1 MNKTN
6 NVAILILTG
15 IAALT
20 IAVGIG
26 RFSYTPIL
34 PYMIS
39 ELNLTTTE
47 AGLIASSNYL
57 GYLLGSLIPIFPQF
71 PKNIRSIFIYSIFIS
86 IISLFAMGLT
96 NTFEV
101 FILIR
106 FIHGIFSAFV
116 LILGTSLIVSHVQ
129 KKGKIFLGTAHFSG
143 VGLGM
148 ALSAIV
154 VSYLGFLNFT
164 WDELWFSIGILAIML
179 SFQIIKFTPIQKA
192 EVKYNLKSKNKTSL
206 GFSLI
211 TISYGLYGFGY
222 VAFGTFI
229 STMSRLTPGLE
240 KTEPYV
246 WFVVGVTGIPS
257 VFFWNWFGSK
267 IGNDIGLFLAN
278 LILGLGVLF
287 SVLINNEFGIF
298 ISCILFGLS
307 FVPITSMCLLEGQE
321 RFSGSFIVSTA
332 ILTFSFSIGQMIG
345 PYFGGVIIDL
355 FNSYSIALTISSI
368 SLFIASILMINPTRF
383 LNRNFRDIL

>member
-192 EVKYNLKSKNKTSL
+192 EVKYNLKSKNKTNL

-345 PYFGGVIIDL
+345 PYLSGLLTDYYNSFFFSMIISGIVLIFG
-355 FNSYSIALTISSI
+355 
-368 SLFIASILMINPTRF
+368 SLLMINPKRF
-383 LNRNFRDIL
+383 LNI

>member
-192 EVKYNLKSKNKTSL
+192 EVKHNLKSKNKTSL

-307 FVPITSMCLLEGQE
+307 FVPITSMCLLEGQK

-345 PYFGGVIIDL
+345 PYLSGLLTDYYNSFFFSMIISGIVLIFG
-355 FNSYSIALTISSI
+355 
-368 SLFIASILMINPTRF
+368 SLLMINPKRF
-383 LNRNFRDIL
+383 LNI

>member
-192 EVKYNLKSKNKTSL
+192 EVKYNLKSKHKTSL

-298 ISCILFGLS
+298 LSCILFGIS
-307 FVPITSMCLLEGQE
+307 FVPITSMCLLEGQK

-345 PYFGGVIIDL
+345 PYLSGLLTDYYGSFFFSMIISGIVLIFG
-355 FNSYSIALTISSI
+355 
-368 SLFIASILMINPTRF
+368 SLLMINPKRF
-383 LNRNFRDIL
+383 LNI

>member
-106 FIHGIFSAFV
+106 FIHGVFSAFV

-129 KKGKIFLGTAHFSG
+129 KKGKLFLGTAHFSG

-192 EVKYNLKSKNKTSL
+192 EVKYNLKSKNKTNL

-307 FVPITSMCLLEGQE
+307 FVPITSMCLLEGQK

-345 PYFGGVIIDL
+345 PYLSGLLTDYYGSFFFSMIISGIVLIFG
-355 FNSYSIALTISSI
+355 
-368 SLFIASILMINPTRF
+368 SLLMINPSRF
-383 LNRNFRDIL
+383 LNI

>member
-86 IISLFAMGLT
+86 ILSLFAMGLT

-129 KKGKIFLGTAHFSG
+129 KKGKLFLGTAHFSG

-164 WDELWFSIGILAIML
+164 WYELWFSIGILAIML

-192 EVKYNLKSKNKTSL
+192 EVKYNLKSKHKTSL

-307 FVPITSMCLLEGQE
+307 FVPITSMCLLEGQK

-345 PYFGGVIIDL
+345 PYLSGLLTDYYNSFFFSMIISGIVLIFG
-355 FNSYSIALTISSI
+355 
-368 SLFIASILMINPTRF
+368 SLLMINPKRF
-383 LNRNFRDIL
+383 LNI

>member
-101 FILIR
+101 FMLIR
-106 FIHGIFSAFV
+106 FIHGVFSAFV

-129 KKGKIFLGTAHFSG
+129 KKGKLFLGTAHFSG

-154 VSYLGFLNFT
+154 VSYLGYLNFT

-179 SFQIIKFTPIQKA
+179 SFQIIKYTPIQKA
-192 EVKYNLKSKNKTSL
+192 EVKYNLKSKNKTNL

-307 FVPITSMCLLEGQE
+307 FVPITSMCLLEGKK

-345 PYFGGVIIDL
+345 PYISGVLTDYYGSFFFSMIISGIILIFG
-355 FNSYSIALTISSI
+355 
-368 SLFIASILMINPTRF
+368 SLLMINPNRF
-383 LNRNFRDIL
+383 LNI

>member
-307 FVPITSMCLLEGQE
+307 FVPITSMCLLEGQK

-345 PYFGGVIIDL
+345 PYLSGLLTDYYNSFFFSMIISGIVLIFGS
-355 FNSYSIALTISSI
+355 F
-368 SLFIASILMINPTRF
+368 LMINPKRF
-383 LNRNFRDIL
+383 LNI

>member
-106 FIHGIFSAFV
+106 FVHGIFSAFV

-192 EVKYNLKSKNKTSL
+192 EVKYNLKSKNKTNL

-345 PYFGGVIIDL
+345 PYLSGLLTDYYGSFFFSMIISCIILIFG
-355 FNSYSIALTISSI
+355 
-368 SLFIASILMINPTRF
+368 SLLMINPNRF
-383 LNRNFRDIL
+383 LNI

>member
-192 EVKYNLKSKNKTSL
+192 EVKYNLKSKHKTSL

-345 PYFGGVIIDL
+345 PYLSGLLTDYYNSFFFSMIISGIVLIFG
-355 FNSYSIALTISSI
+355 
-368 SLFIASILMINPTRF
+368 SLLMINPKRF
-383 LNRNFRDIL
+383 LNI

>member
-164 WDELWFSIGILAIML
+164 WDELWFSIGILAIIL

-307 FVPITSMCLLEGQE
+307 FVPITSMCLLEGQK

-345 PYFGGVIIDL
+345 PYLSGLLTDYYGSFFFSMIISGIVLIFG
-355 FNSYSIALTISSI
+355 
-368 SLFIASILMINPTRF
+368 SLLMINPKRF
-383 LNRNFRDIL
+383 LNI

>member
-6 NVAILILTG
+6 NVTILILTG

-39 ELNLTTTE
+39 ELKLTTTD

-96 NTFEV
+96 NTFEI

-106 FIHGIFSAFV
+106 FIHGVFSAFV

-129 KKGKIFLGTAHFSG
+129 KEGKLFLGTAHFSG

-154 VSYLGFLNFT
+154 VSYLGFLNFK
-164 WDELWFSIGILAIML
+164 WDELWFSIGILAIIL

-192 EVKYNLKSKNKTSL
+192 EVKYNLKSKHKTNL

-240 KTEPYV
+240 KTEPFV
-246 WFVVGVTGIPS
+246 WLVVGITGIPS

-278 LILGLGVLF
+278 LILGLGILF

-298 ISCILFGLS
+298 LSCILFGIS
-307 FVPITSMCLLEGQE
+307 FVPITSMCLLEGQK
-321 RFSGSFIVSTA
+321 RFAGSFIVSTA

-345 PYFGGVIIDL
+345 PYLSGLLTDYYGSFFFSMIISGIVLIFG
-355 FNSYSIALTISSI
+355 
-368 SLFIASILMINPTRF
+368 SLLMINPNRF
-383 LNRNFRDIL
+383 LNI

>member
-321 RFSGSFIVSTA
+321 RVSGSFIVSTA

-345 PYFGGVIIDL
+345 PYLSGLLTDYYNSFFFSMIISGIVLIFG
-355 FNSYSIALTISSI
+355 
-368 SLFIASILMINPTRF
+368 SLLMINPNRF
-383 LNRNFRDIL
+383 LNI

>member
-179 SFQIIKFTPIQKA
+179 SFQIIRFTPIQKA
-192 EVKYNLKSKNKTSL
+192 EVKYNLKSKNKTNL

-246 WFVVGVTGIPS
+246 WFVVGVAGIPS

-345 PYFGGVIIDL
+345 PYLSGLLTDYYNSFFFSMIISGIVLIFG
-355 FNSYSIALTISSI
+355 
-368 SLFIASILMINPTRF
+368 SLLMINPKRF
-383 LNRNFRDIL
+383 LNI

>member
-86 IISLFAMGLT
+86 ITSLFAMGLT

-192 EVKYNLKSKNKTSL
+192 EVKYNLKSKHKTSL

-345 PYFGGVIIDL
+345 PYLSGLLTDYYNSFFFSMIISGIVLIFG
-355 FNSYSIALTISSI
+355 
-368 SLFIASILMINPTRF
+368 SLLMINPKRF
-383 LNRNFRDIL
+383 LNI

>member
-57 GYLLGSLIPIFPQF
+57 GYLLGSLIPIYPQF

-211 TISYGLYGFGY
+211 TISYGLYGYGY

-307 FVPITSMCLLEGQE
+307 FVPITSMCLLEGQK

-345 PYFGGVIIDL
+345 PYLSGLLTDYYNSFFFSMIISGIVLIFG
-355 FNSYSIALTISSI
+355 
-368 SLFIASILMINPTRF
+368 SLLMINPKRF
-383 LNRNFRDIL
+383 LNI

>member
-20 IAVGIG
+20 IAIGIG

-96 NTFEV
+96 NTFEI

-106 FIHGIFSAFV
+106 FIHGVFSAFV

-129 KKGKIFLGTAHFSG
+129 KEGKIFLGTAHFSG

-154 VSYLGFLNFT
+154 VSYLGFLNFK
-164 WDELWFSIGILAIML
+164 WNELWFSIGILAIIL

-192 EVKYNLKSKNKTSL
+192 EVKYNLKSKNKTNL

-307 FVPITSMCLLEGQE
+307 FVPITSMCLLEGQK

-345 PYFGGVIIDL
+345 PYLSGLLTDYYGSFFFSMIISGIVLIFG
-355 FNSYSIALTISSI
+355 
-368 SLFIASILMINPTRF
+368 SLLMINPNRF
-383 LNRNFRDIL
+383 LNI

>member
-307 FVPITSMCLLEGQE
+307 FVPITSMCLLEGQK

-345 PYFGGVIIDL
+345 PYLSGLLTDYFGSFFFSMILSGIVLI
-355 FNSYSIALTISSI
+355 FG
-368 SLFIASILMINPTRF
+368 SLLMINPKRF
-383 LNRNFRDIL
+383 LNI

>member
-86 IISLFAMGLT
+86 ITSLFAMGLT

-164 WDELWFSIGILAIML
+164 WDELWFSIGILAIIL

-192 EVKYNLKSKNKTSL
+192 EVKYNLKSKHKTSL

-345 PYFGGVIIDL
+345 PYLSGLLTDYYGSFFFSMIISGIVLIFG
-355 FNSYSIALTISSI
+355 
-368 SLFIASILMINPTRF
+368 SLLMINPKRF
-383 LNRNFRDIL
+383 LNI

>member
-106 FIHGIFSAFV
+106 FVHGIFSAFV

-246 WFVVGVTGIPS
+246 WFVVGITGIPS

-307 FVPITSMCLLEGQE
+307 FVPITSMCLLEGQK

-345 PYFGGVIIDL
+345 PYLSGLLTDYYNSFFFSMIISGIVLIFG
-355 FNSYSIALTISSI
+355 
-368 SLFIASILMINPTRF
+368 SLLMINPKRF
-383 LNRNFRDIL
+383 LNI

>member
-6 NVAILILTG
+6 NGTIVILTG

-20 IAVGIG
+20 IAIGIG

-39 ELNLTTTE
+39 ELKLTTTD

-96 NTFEV
+96 NTFEI

-106 FIHGIFSAFV
+106 FIHGVFSAFV

-154 VSYLGFLNFT
+154 VSYLGFLNFK
-164 WDELWFSIGILAIML
+164 WDELWFSIGILAIIL

-192 EVKYNLKSKNKTSL
+192 EVKYNLKSKHKTNL

-240 KTEPYV
+240 KTEPFV
-246 WFVVGVTGIPS
+246 WFVVGITGIPS

-298 ISCILFGLS
+298 LSCILFGIS
-307 FVPITSMCLLEGQE
+307 FVPITSMCLLEGQK

-345 PYFGGVIIDL
+345 PYLSGLLTDYYGSFFFSMIISGIVLIFG
-355 FNSYSIALTISSI
+355 
-368 SLFIASILMINPTRF
+368 SLLMINPKRF
-383 LNRNFRDIL
+383 LNI

>member
-86 IISLFAMGLT
+86 ITSLFAMGLT

-164 WDELWFSIGILAIML
+164 WDKLWFSIGILAIML

-345 PYFGGVIIDL
+345 PYLSGLLTDYYNSFFFSMIISGIVLVFG
-355 FNSYSIALTISSI
+355 
-368 SLFIASILMINPTRF
+368 SLLMINPKRF
-383 LNRNFRDIL
+383 LNI

>member
-246 WFVVGVTGIPS
+246 WFVVGITGIPS

-307 FVPITSMCLLEGQE
+307 FVPITSMCLLEGQK

-345 PYFGGVIIDL
+345 PYLSGLLTDYYNSFFFSMIISGIVLIFG
-355 FNSYSIALTISSI
+355 
-368 SLFIASILMINPTRF
+368 SLLMINPKRF
-383 LNRNFRDIL
+383 LNI

>member
-20 IAVGIG
+20 IAIGIG

-39 ELNLTTTE
+39 ELKLTTTD

-345 PYFGGVIIDL
+345 PYLSGLLTDYYDSFFFSMIISGIVLIFG
-355 FNSYSIALTISSI
+355 
-368 SLFIASILMINPTRF
+368 SLLMINPKRF
-383 LNRNFRDIL
+383 LNI

>member
-192 EVKYNLKSKNKTSL
+192 EVKYNLKSKNKTNL

-307 FVPITSMCLLEGQE
+307 FVPITSMCLLEGQK
-321 RFSGSFIVSTA
+321 RFSGSFIISTA

-345 PYFGGVIIDL
+345 PYLSGLLTDYYGSFFFSMIISGIVLIFG
-355 FNSYSIALTISSI
+355 
-368 SLFIASILMINPTRF
+368 SLLMINPNRF
-383 LNRNFRDIL
+383 LNI

>member
-106 FIHGIFSAFV
+106 FIHGVFSAFV

-192 EVKYNLKSKNKTSL
+192 EVKYNLKSKNKTNL

-307 FVPITSMCLLEGQE
+307 FVPITSMCLLEGQK

-345 PYFGGVIIDL
+345 PYLSGLLTDYYNSFFFSMIISGIVLIFG
-355 FNSYSIALTISSI
+355 
-368 SLFIASILMINPTRF
+368 SLLMINPNRF
-383 LNRNFRDIL
+383 LNI

>member
-39 ELNLTTTE
+39 ELNLTTTD

-86 IISLFAMGLT
+86 ILSLFAMGLT

-229 STMSRLTPGLE
+229 STMSRLTPGIE

-307 FVPITSMCLLEGQE
+307 FVPITSMCLLEGQK

-345 PYFGGVIIDL
+345 PYLSGLLTDYYNSFFFSMIISGIVLIFG
-355 FNSYSIALTISSI
+355 
-368 SLFIASILMINPTRF
+368 SLLMINPKRF
-383 LNRNFRDIL
+383 LNI

>member
-307 FVPITSMCLLEGQE
+307 FVPITSMCLLEGQK

-345 PYFGGVIIDL
+345 PYLSGLLTDYYNSFFFSMIISGIVLIFG
-355 FNSYSIALTISSI
+355 
-368 SLFIASILMINPTRF
+368 SLLMINPKRF
-383 LNRNFRDIL
+383 LNI

>member
-57 GYLLGSLIPIFPQF
+57 GYLLGSLIPIFPKF

-106 FIHGIFSAFV
+106 FIHGVFSAFV
-116 LILGTSLIVSHVQ
+116 LILGTSLIVSHIQ
-129 KKGKIFLGTAHFSG
+129 KKGKSFLGTAHFSG

-192 EVKYNLKSKNKTSL
+192 EIKYNLKSKNKTNL

-222 VAFGTFI
+222 VAFATFI

-307 FVPITSMCLLEGQE
+307 FVPITSMCLLEGQK

-332 ILTFSFSIGQMIG
+332 VLTFSFSIGQMIG
-345 PYFGGVIIDL
+345 PYLSGLLTDYFGSFFFSMIISGIVL
-355 FNSYSIALTISSI
+355 IFG
-368 SLFIASILMINPTRF
+368 SLLMINPNRF
-383 LNRNFRDIL
+383 LNI

>member
-39 ELNLTTTE
+39 ELNLTTTD

-106 FIHGIFSAFV
+106 FIHGVFSAFV

-164 WDELWFSIGILAIML
+164 WDELWFSIGILAIIL

-192 EVKYNLKSKNKTSL
+192 EVKYNLKSKNKTNL

-307 FVPITSMCLLEGQE
+307 FVPITSMCLLEGQK

-345 PYFGGVIIDL
+345 PYLSGLLTDYYNSFFFSMIISGIVLIFG
-355 FNSYSIALTISSI
+355 
-368 SLFIASILMINPTRF
+368 SLLMINPKRF
-383 LNRNFRDIL
+383 LNI

>member
-20 IAVGIG
+20 IAIGIG

-39 ELNLTTTE
+39 ELKLTTTD

-96 NTFEV
+96 NTFEI

-106 FIHGIFSAFV
+106 FIHEVFSAFV
-116 LILGTSLIVSHVQ
+116 LILGTSLIVPHVQ

-154 VSYLGFLNFT
+154 VSYLGFLNFK
-164 WDELWFSIGILAIML
+164 WDELWFSIGILAIIL

-192 EVKYNLKSKNKTSL
+192 EVKYNLKSKHKTNL

-240 KTEPYV
+240 KTEPFV
-246 WFVVGVTGIPS
+246 WFVVGITGIPS

-278 LILGLGVLF
+278 LILGLGVLI

-298 ISCILFGLS
+298 LFCILFGIS
-307 FVPITSMCLLEGQE
+307 FVPITSMCLLEGQK

-345 PYFGGVIIDL
+345 PYLSGLLTDYYGSFFFSMIISGIVLIFG
-355 FNSYSIALTISSI
+355 
-368 SLFIASILMINPTRF
+368 SLLMINPKRF
-383 LNRNFRDIL
+383 LNI

>member
-96 NTFEV
+96 NTFEI

-106 FIHGIFSAFV
+106 FIHGVFSAFV

-154 VSYLGFLNFT
+154 VSYLGFLNFK
-164 WDELWFSIGILAIML
+164 WDELWFSIGILAIIL

-192 EVKYNLKSKNKTSL
+192 EVKYNLKSKHKTNL

-240 KTEPYV
+240 KTEPFV
-246 WFVVGVTGIPS
+246 WFVVGITGIPS

-298 ISCILFGLS
+298 LSCILFGIS
-307 FVPITSMCLLEGQE
+307 FVPITSMCLLEGQK

-345 PYFGGVIIDL
+345 PYLSGLLTDYYGSFFFSMIISGIVLIFG
-355 FNSYSIALTISSI
+355 
-368 SLFIASILMINPTRF
+368 SLLMINPKRF
-383 LNRNFRDIL
+383 LNI

>member
-192 EVKYNLKSKNKTSL
+192 EVKYNLKSKNKTNL

-307 FVPITSMCLLEGQE
+307 FVPITSMCLLEGQK

-345 PYFGGVIIDL
+345 PYLSGLLTDYYGSFFFSMIISGNVLIFG
-355 FNSYSIALTISSI
+355 
-368 SLFIASILMINPTRF
+368 SLLMINPKRF
-383 LNRNFRDIL
+383 LNI

>member
-39 ELNLTTTE
+39 ELKLTTTD

-96 NTFEV
+96 NTFEI

-298 ISCILFGLS
+298 LSCILFGIS
-307 FVPITSMCLLEGQE
+307 FVPITSMCLLEGQK
-321 RFSGSFIVSTA
+321 RFAGSFIVSTA

-345 PYFGGVIIDL
+345 PYLSGLLTDYYNSFFFSMIISGIVLIFG
-355 FNSYSIALTISSI
+355 
-368 SLFIASILMINPTRF
+368 SLLMINPKRF
-383 LNRNFRDIL
+383 LNI

>member
-154 VSYLGFLNFT
+154 ISYLGFLNFT
-164 WDELWFSIGILAIML
+164 WDELWFSIGILAIVL

-307 FVPITSMCLLEGQE
+307 FVPITSMCLLEGQK

-345 PYFGGVIIDL
+345 PYFSGLLTDYYNSFFFSMIISGIVL
-355 FNSYSIALTISSI
+355 IFG
-368 SLFIASILMINPTRF
+368 SLLMINPKRF
-383 LNRNFRDIL
+383 LNI

>member
-106 FIHGIFSAFV
+106 FIHGVFSAFV

-192 EVKYNLKSKNKTSL
+192 EVKYNLKSKNKTNL

-307 FVPITSMCLLEGQE
+307 FVPITSMCLLEGQK

-345 PYFGGVIIDL
+345 PYLSGLLTDYYNSFFFSMIISGIVLIFG
-355 FNSYSIALTISSI
+355 
-368 SLFIASILMINPTRF
+368 SLLMINPKRF
-383 LNRNFRDIL
+383 LNI

>member
-192 EVKYNLKSKNKTSL
+192 EVKYNLKSKNKTNL

-307 FVPITSMCLLEGQE
+307 FVPITSMCLLEGQK

-345 PYFGGVIIDL
+345 PYLSGLLTDYYGSFFFSMIISGIVLIFG
-355 FNSYSIALTISSI
+355 
-368 SLFIASILMINPTRF
+368 SLLMINPKRF
-383 LNRNFRDIL
+383 LNI

>member
-20 IAVGIG
+20 IAIGIG

-39 ELNLTTTE
+39 ELKLTTTD

-164 WDELWFSIGILAIML
+164 WDELWFSIGILAIIL

-211 TISYGLYGFGY
+211 TS
-222 VAFGTFI
+222 
-229 STMSRLTPGLE
+229 ST
-240 KTEPYV
+240 
-246 WFVVGVTGIPS
+246 
-257 VFFWNWFGSK
+257 
-267 IGNDIGLFLAN
+267 
-278 LILGLGVLF
+278 
-287 SVLINNEFGIF
+287 IF
-298 ISCILFGLS
+298 
-307 FVPITSMCLLEGQE
+307 
-321 RFSGSFIVSTA
+321 
-332 ILTFSFSIGQMIG
+332 
-345 PYFGGVIIDL
+345 
-355 FNSYSIALTISSI
+355 SI
-368 SLFIASILMINPTRF
+368 SLGSLCCFNPFSSIMLFGSLLSFAIISKTVFAILPEIVPSLIKLIKDDKFLDEIGLCDISKFLSLSNANNSPVIQFVASLISEFLITSSKYFDVSISDTNIFASYGVNLNLSTNLFFFSSGSSGISFFIFDMKSSVNSSGNKSGSGKYL
-383 LNRNFRDIL
+383 

>member
-179 SFQIIKFTPIQKA
+179 SFQIIKFRPIQKA

-211 TISYGLYGFGY
+211 NISYGLYGFGY

-307 FVPITSMCLLEGQE
+307 FVPITSMCLLEGQK

-345 PYFGGVIIDL
+345 PYLSGLLTDYYNSFFFSMIISGIVLIFG
-355 FNSYSIALTISSI
+355 
-368 SLFIASILMINPTRF
+368 SLLMINPKRF
-383 LNRNFRDIL
+383 LNI